1 MDVKKLN
8 NELEYLNNVKIL
20 LLHFCK
26 PENQFSFFLWNL
38 QETVSWGFMRGGRR
52 LGENL
57 SYVQG
62 FTVGSA
68 DYLLQK
74 SRRACFFCLFFVF
87 RRACFKKAKSKVYPV
102 LVNENF

>member
-1 MDVKKLN
+1 
-8 NELEYLNNVKIL
+8 
-20 LLHFCK
+20 
-26 PENQFSFFLWNL
+26 
-38 QETVSWGFMRGGRR
+38 MRGGRR
-52 LGENL
+52 FGENL

-74 SRRACFFCLFFVF
+74 SQ
-87 RRACFKKAKSKVYPV
+87 RACFKKAKSKVYPV